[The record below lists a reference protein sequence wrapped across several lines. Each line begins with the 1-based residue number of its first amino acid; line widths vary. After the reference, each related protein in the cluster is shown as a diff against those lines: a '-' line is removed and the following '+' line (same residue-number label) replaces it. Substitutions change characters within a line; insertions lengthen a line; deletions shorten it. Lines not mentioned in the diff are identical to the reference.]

1 MDIPDV
7 FPTPRE
13 RELWTKALQ
22 TPDQVTEAEKVI
34 ILRLADVATQAAS
47 VFKVSGLTPGELQ
60 SKALTTPE
68 SLTEEECHLISNR
81 YHIWNPYQACANS
94 IMHWSNEDQTAHWE
108 ALCAVATPRDDAL
121 SLAVGLRSDHF
132 AAARMKKSR
141 EDMATHAQDIDRP
154 CKWVRKL
161 AGPPAQGEPTTSW
174 GFVILSDSSIDSG
187 CDDYSWNKFLSV
199 MESCAEKSLKQMNGG
214 MDIIPT
220 KKFILADGH
229 VSENNPEI
237 LRSNFQQRRLQQ
249 DILDTRILSNTF
261 LLITPEVVTSCINT
275 STPWIWAYDADF
287 VPSTATPPSLAS
299 GQEQERY
306 QGRLRV
312 SLYSLFTWFY
322 AVRSEGLYGMSRFWE
337 KAQNQGQIWSVA
349 TSLGRY
355 HHPFVLL
362 EKGSSYPWNAYELE
376 NGS

>member
-1 MDIPDV
+1 MCI
-7 FPTPRE
+7 
-13 RELWTKALQ
+13 
-22 TPDQVTEAEKVI
+22 
-34 ILRLADVATQAAS
+34 AD
-47 VFKVSGLTPGELQ
+47 
-60 SKALTTPE
+60 
-68 SLTEEECHLISNR
+68 
-81 YHIWNPYQACANS
+81 
-94 IMHWSNEDQTAHWE
+94 
-108 ALCAVATPRDDAL
+108 
-121 SLAVGLRSDHF
+121 
-132 AAARMKKSR
+132 
-141 EDMATHAQDIDRP
+141 
-154 CKWVRKL
+154 
-161 AGPPAQGEPTTSW
+161 
-174 GFVILSDSSIDSG
+174 
-187 CDDYSWNKFLSV
+187 NK
-199 MESCAEKSLKQMNGG
+199 
-214 MDIIPT
+214 P
-220 KKFILADGH
+220 
-229 VSENNPEI
+229 
-237 LRSNFQQRRLQQ
+237 SNFQQRRLQQ

-322 AVRSEGLYGMSRFWE
+322 AVRSEGLYSMSRFWE